1 MDLSGY
7 FGIHAAAGNAGAER
21 IHAAIAEVKRTG
33 DAAPLFALIDVLA
46 VEFSTDAKSQAQ
58 VKEDLT
64 AFVLFRAFSDAQ
76 SKGDQE
82 AASMLA
88 FTMKLMVSEETINE
102 VINAEIVGA
111 AVREGTLPADRY
123 DKLMAYYRERD
134 DHNVLSMIRENV
146 RRVE

>member
-21 IHAAIAEVKRTG
+21 IHAAIAEVERTG

-46 VEFSTDAKSQAQ
+46 VEFSTDTRGKEQ
-58 VKEDLT
+58 VKEDMT
-64 AFVLFRAFSDAQ
+64 SFVLFRAYTDAKG
-76 SKGDQE
+76 KGDE
-82 AASMLA
+82 ATATMLA
-88 FTMKLMVSEETINE
+88 FTMKMMVSEETITE
-102 VINAEIVGA
+102 TMNAEIIGA

-123 DKLMAYYRERD
+123 DDLMAYYRERD
-134 DHNVLSMIRENV
+134 DHNVLSLIRENV